1 MPLPTP
7 YGAGPTH
14 VTREQRLTL
23 VATILAS
30 TVVFLDATVVNVA
43 LPAMER
49 ELGMGLA
56 GQQWVVEAYLLALVS
71 LMLVGG
77 SLGDHFGRRRIF
89 SLGLAGFG
97 ATSILC
103 AIAPS
108 TGILIAFRGLQGL
121 AGALLVP
128 GSLAILTATF
138 NGEARGRAIGTWTA
152 WSGISTIAGP
162 AAGGALTEALSW
174 RFVFWINVP
183 LIAVTLLL
191 TARAVAESRDPDT
204 VRGFDIPGVVLSAL
218 GLGGPVFALIEQPTY
233 GWSDPVVLIP
243 LVAGVACFAA
253 FLLREATARAPM
265 LPLSLFRVRNFAVAN
280 AATLTTYAGLIG
292 SSFFLTL
299 YLQQVGGYSPLAAGF
314 ASVPISLLLFVL
326 SPRFGAFTAGVGPR
340 LPMAVGPIVGGIGL
354 LMLLRVGVHP
364 DYFTEV
370 LPALVVFGLG
380 LSATVAP
387 LTTTVLNAVD
397 EHNAGIASG
406 TNNAVARVAGLLA
419 IAVMGAAVS
428 SQFDS
433 SVADHL
439 ATAQLSPQAEHVVSS
454 ARSQP
459 LAGGDEAEKL
469 PSSGRSSVGPAI
481 ESSSEDAFHLA
492 ALIGACLMFAGG
504 ITSAAG
510 IQNPRRRLAAAPP
523 ATRAATA
530 GECGR
535 AAPFH
540 DAEPVPGTLE
550 PASETAQA
558 PL

>member
-1 MPLPTP
+1 V
-7 YGAGPTH
+7 TH
-14 VTREQRLTL
+14 VTRGQRLTL

-49 ELGMGLA
+49 DLGMGLA

-71 LMLVGG
+71 LLLVGG

-89 SLGLAGFG
+89 ILGLAGFG
-97 ATSILC
+97 VTSILC
-103 AIAPS
+103 ALAPN

-138 NGEARGRAIGTWTA
+138 QGEARGRAIGTWTA

-162 AAGGALTEALSW
+162 AAGGFLTETLSW

-183 LIAVTLLL
+183 LIAATLVLI
-191 TARAVAESRDPDT
+191 AYSVAESRDPDA
-204 VRGFDIPGVVLSAL
+204 VRGFDIPGVAMSAL
-218 GLGGPVFALIEQPTY
+218 GLGGPVFALIEQPTH
-233 GWSDPVVLIP
+233 GWSDPLVLAP
-243 LVAGVACFAA
+243 LVAGALCFAA
-253 FLLREATARAPM
+253 FIWREAIAKAPM

-280 AATLTTYAGLIG
+280 AATLMTYAGLIG
-292 SSFFLTL
+292 TSFFLTL

-314 ASVPISLLLFVL
+314 ASVPVSLLMFFL
-326 SPRFGAFTAGVGPR
+326 SPRFGQFTAGVGPR
-340 LPMAVGPIVGGIGL
+340 LPMSAGPIVGGIGL
-354 LMLLRVGVHP
+354 LLLVRVGVHP
-364 DYFTEV
+364 DYLTEV
-370 LPALVVFGLG
+370 LPALVLFGLG

-397 EHNAGIASG
+397 ERNAGIASG

-419 IAVMGAAVS
+419 IAVIGAALS

-433 SVADHL
+433 SVSDHL
-439 ATAQLSPQAEHVVSS
+439 GAAELSPQAQHAVSS
-454 ARSQP
+454 AKSRP
-459 LAGGDEAEKL
+459 LAGDDEVRGL
-469 PSSGRSSVGPAI
+469 SGSEGATVGGAI
-481 ESSSEDAFHLA
+481 EQSSREAFHLA
-492 ALIGACLMFAGG
+492 ALLGACLMFAGG
-504 ITSAAG
+504 LISAIG
-510 IQNPRRRLAAAPP
+510 IRNPRRRPAVTPYAARAAA
-523 ATRAATA
+523 A

-535 AAPFH
+535 GTPFH
-540 DAEPVPGTLE
+540 DAEPIPGALE
-550 PASETAQA
+550 PASSAAEA

>member
-1 MPLPTP
+1 M
-7 YGAGPTH
+7 
-14 VTREQRLTL
+14 TRAQRLTL

-49 ELGMGLA
+49 DLGMGLA

-71 LMLVGG
+71 LLLVGG

-89 SLGLAGFG
+89 VLGLAGFG

-103 AIAPS
+103 ALAPN

-138 NGEARGRAIGTWTA
+138 QGEARGRAIGTWTA

-162 AAGGALTEALSW
+162 AAGGFLTEALTW

-183 LIAVTLLL
+183 LIAATLAL
-191 TARAVAESRDPDT
+191 AVHSVAESRDPDA
-204 VRGFDIPGVVLSAL
+204 VRAFDIPGVALSAL
-218 GLGGPVFALIEQPTY
+218 GLGGPVFALIEQPTH
-233 GWSDPVVLIP
+233 GWSDPLVFAP
-243 LVAGVACFAA
+243 LVAGVLCFAA
-253 FLLREATARAPM
+253 FLWREATAKAPM

-280 AATLTTYAGLIG
+280 AATLMTYAGLIG
-292 SSFFLTL
+292 TSFFLTL
-299 YLQQVGGYSPLAAGF
+299 YLQQVGGYSPLAAGI
-314 ASVPISLLLFVL
+314 ASVPVSLLMFFL
-326 SPRFGAFTAGVGPR
+326 SPRFGEFTAGVGPR
-340 LPMAVGPIVGGIGL
+340 LPMSVGPIVGGLGL
-354 LMLLRVGVHP
+354 LLLVRVGVHP
-364 DYFTEV
+364 DYVTEV
-370 LPALVVFGLG
+370 LPALVLFGLG

-397 EHNAGIASG
+397 ERNAGIASG

-419 IAVMGAAVS
+419 IAVLGAAVA

-433 SVADHL
+433 NVSDHL
-439 ATAQLSPQAEHVVSS
+439 ATAELSPQGQHVVSS
-454 ARSQP
+454 AGSRP
-459 LAGGDEAEKL
+459 LAGGDEVQGL
-469 PSSGRSSVGPAI
+469 SGSERATVGSAI
-481 ESSSEDAFHLA
+481 EQSSRDAFHLA
-492 ALIGACLMFAGG
+492 AVLGACLMFAGG
-504 ITSAAG
+504 LISAIG
-510 IQNPRRRLAAAPP
+510 IQNPRRGPVVTP
-523 ATRAATA
+523 HATRAAAA

-535 AAPFH
+535 GAPFH
-540 DAEPVPGTLE
+540 DAEPIPGALE
-550 PASETAQA
+550 PASSGAEA

>member
-1 MPLPTP
+1 M
-7 YGAGPTH
+7 
-14 VTREQRLTL
+14 TRSQRLTL

-49 ELGMGLA
+49 DLGMGLA

-71 LMLVGG
+71 LLLVGG

-89 SLGLAGFG
+89 AIGLAGFG
-97 ATSILC
+97 VTSILC
-103 AIAPS
+103 AVAPS
-108 TGILIAFRGLQGL
+108 TGVLVGLRGLQGL

-162 AAGGALTEALSW
+162 AAGGFFTETLSW

-183 LIAVTLLL
+183 LLVVTLLL
-191 TARAVAESRDPDT
+191 TVRGVKESRDPSAA
-204 VRGFDIPGVVLSAL
+204 RGFDIPGVVLSAL

-233 GWSDPVVLIP
+233 GWTDPVVLVP
-243 LVAGVACFAA
+243 LLAGLVCFAA
-253 FLLREATARAPM
+253 FILREATARAPM
-265 LPLSLFRVRNFAVAN
+265 LPLRLFRVRNFAVAN
-280 AATLTTYAGLIG
+280 AATLTIYAGLFG

-299 YLQQVGGYSPLAAGF
+299 YLQQVGGYSPLAAGL
-314 ASVPISLLLFVL
+314 ASVPVSLMLFVL
-326 SPRFGAFTAGVGPR
+326 SPRFGAFTARVGPR

-354 LMLLRVGVHP
+354 LLLMRVDVHP
-364 DYFTEV
+364 SYVTEI
-370 LPALVVFGLG
+370 LPALFVFGLG

-387 LTTTVLNAVD
+387 LTTTVLNSVD

-406 TNNAVARVAGLLA
+406 TNNAISRVAGLLA
-419 IAVMGAAVS
+419 IAVLGAAVS
-428 SQFDS
+428 AQFS
-433 SVADHL
+433 SSLQNDL
-439 ATAQLSPQAEHVVSS
+439 AKPNLSPRAEHVVSS
-454 ARSQP
+454 AKSEP
-459 LAGGDEAEKL
+459 LASGDEADDL
-469 PSSGRSSVGPAI
+469 SGGERPTVAAAI
-481 ESSSEDAFHLA
+481 ETSSRDAFRLS

-504 ITSAAG
+504 LTSALG
-510 IQNPRRRLAAAPP
+510 IENPRRRPAVAPP
-523 ATRAATA
+523 PPRAATA

-540 DAEPVPGTLE
+540 DAEPVPGALE
-550 PASETAQA
+550 PASGTAQA

>member
-1 MPLPTP
+1 M
-7 YGAGPTH
+7 
-14 VTREQRLTL
+14 TREQRLTL

-49 ELGMGLA
+49 DLGMGLA

-71 LMLVGG
+71 LLLVGG

-103 AIAPS
+103 AVAPS
-108 TGILIAFRGLQGL
+108 TGVLVAFRGLQGL

-138 NGEARGRAIGTWTA
+138 DGEARGRAIGTWTA

-162 AAGGALTEALSW
+162 AAGGGLTEALSW

-183 LIAVTLLL
+183 LIVVTLLL
-191 TARAVAESRDPDT
+191 TARAVAESRDPDA
-204 VRGFDIPGVVLSAL
+204 VRGFDVPGVALSAL

-233 GWSDPVVLIP
+233 GWSDPVVVIP
-243 LVAGVACFAA
+243 LVAGAACFAA

-292 SSFFLTL
+292 STFFLTL

-314 ASVPISLLLFVL
+314 ASVPVSLLLFVL

-354 LMLLRVGVHP
+354 LLLVRVGVHP
-364 DYFTEV
+364 DYPTEV

-439 ATAQLSPQAEHVVSS
+439 AGAQLSPRARDVVSS

-459 LAGGDEAEKL
+459 LAGGEEASGL
-469 PSSGRSSVGPAI
+469 PAA
-481 ESSSEDAFHLA
+481 ESSAVGAAIAQSSRDAFHLA

-504 ITSAAG
+504 LTSAAG
-510 IQNPRRRLAAAPP
+510 IRNPRRRLSAPPP

-540 DAEPVPGTLE
+540 DGEPVPGSLE
-550 PASETAQA
+550 PASEAARA

>member
-1 MPLPTP
+1 M
-7 YGAGPTH
+7 
-14 VTREQRLTL
+14 TRAQRLTL

-49 ELGMGLA
+49 DLGMGLA

-71 LMLVGG
+71 LLLVGG

-89 SLGLAGFG
+89 AIGLAGFG
-97 ATSILC
+97 VTSILC
-103 AIAPS
+103 ALAPD
-108 TGILIAFRGLQGL
+108 TGVLIGLRGLQGL

-128 GSLAILTATF
+128 GSLAILTSTF

-162 AAGGALTEALSW
+162 AAGGFFTEAISW

-191 TARAVAESRDPDT
+191 TVRSVAESRDPAV
-204 VRGFDIPGVVLSAL
+204 VRGFDIPGVLLSAL

-233 GWSDPVVLIP
+233 GWSDPVVLVP
-243 LVAGVACFAA
+243 LLAGVACFAA
-253 FLLREATARAPM
+253 FIVREATARAPM

-299 YLQQVGGYSPLAAGF
+299 YLQQVGGYSPLAAGL
-314 ASVPISLLLFVL
+314 ASVPVSLMLFVL

-340 LPMAVGPIVGGIGL
+340 LPMALGPIVGGLGL
-354 LMLLRVGVHP
+354 LLLVRVGTRP
-364 DYFTEV
+364 DYLTEV
-370 LPALVVFGLG
+370 LPALLVFGLG
-380 LSATVAP
+380 LAATVAP

-406 TNNAVARVAGLLA
+406 TNNAISRVAGLLA

-433 SVADHL
+433 SVSDHL
-439 ATAQLSPQAEHVVSS
+439 ARADLSPQAQHVITS
-454 ARSQP
+454 AKSRP
-459 LAGGDEAEKL
+459 LAGGDEADKL
-469 PSSGRSSVGPAI
+469 
-481 ESSSEDAFHLA
+481 SSSERDSVGGAIEASSRDAFQLA
-492 ALIGACLMFAGG
+492 ALIGACLMVAGG
-504 ITSAAG
+504 LTSGVG
-510 IQNPRRRLAAAPP
+510 IQNPRRRPAIRPAP
-523 ATRAATA
+523 ARAATA

-535 AAPFH
+535 GAPFR
-540 DAEPVPGTLE
+540 DTEPVPGSLE
-550 PASETAQA
+550 PASSAAEA

>member
-1 MPLPTP
+1 MS
-7 YGAGPTH
+7 
-14 VTREQRLTL
+14 RSQRLTL

-49 ELGMGLA
+49 DLGMGLA

-71 LMLVGG
+71 LLLVGG

-97 ATSILC
+97 VTSILC

-108 TGILIAFRGLQGL
+108 TGVLIAFRGLQGL

-138 NGEARGRAIGTWTA
+138 DGEARGRAIGTWTA

-162 AAGGALTEALSW
+162 AAGGFLTETLSW

-191 TARAVAESRDPDT
+191 TARAVAESRDPDA
-204 VRGFDIPGVVLSAL
+204 VRGFDIPGVVLSAF

-233 GWSDPVVLIP
+233 GWGDPVVLIP
-243 LVAGVACFAA
+243 LVAGAVCFGA
-253 FLLREATARAPM
+253 FILREATARAPM
-265 LPLSLFRVRNFAVAN
+265 LPLTLFRVRNFAVTN
-280 AATLTTYAGLIG
+280 AATLTVYAGLIG
-292 SSFFLTL
+292 TSFFLTL

-340 LPMAVGPIVGGIGL
+340 LPMAAGPIVGGIGL
-354 LMLLRVGVHP
+354 LMLLRVGVRP

-406 TNNAVARVAGLLA
+406 TNNAIARVAGLLA

-433 SVADHL
+433 SVSDHL

-454 ARSQP
+454 AGSQP

-469 PSSGRSSVGPAI
+469 PASERSSVGGAI
-481 ESSSEDAFHLA
+481 ESSSQDAFHLA
-492 ALIGACLMFAGG
+492 ALIGACLLFAGG
-504 ITSAAG
+504 LTSAVG
-510 IQNPRRRLAAAPP
+510 IENPRRRREPAPS

-535 AAPFH
+535 AAPFR
-540 DAEPVPGTLE
+540 DVEPVPGTLE
-550 PASETAQA
+550 PASGAAHT

>member
-1 MPLPTP
+1 MDR
-7 YGAGPTH
+7 A
-14 VTREQRLTL
+14 QRLTL

-43 LPAMER
+43 LPAME
-49 ELGMGLA
+49 EDLGMGLA
-56 GQQWVVEAYLLALVS
+56 GQQWVVEAYLLALVAM
-71 LMLVGG
+71 LLVGG
-77 SLGDHFGRRRIF
+77 SLGDHFGRRRMF

-97 ATSILC
+97 VTSILC
-103 AIAPS
+103 ALAPS
-108 TGILIAFRGLQGL
+108 TGTLIALRGLQGL

-128 GSLAILTATF
+128 GSLAILTSTF
-138 NGEARGRAIGTWTA
+138 TGEARGKAIGTWTA

-162 AAGGALTEALSW
+162 AAGGFLTEALSW

-183 LIAVTLLL
+183 LIAVTLVM
-191 TARAVAESRDPDT
+191 TAHSVAESRDPDA
-204 VRGFDIPGVVLSAL
+204 VRGFDIPGVLLSAL

-233 GWSDPVVLIP
+233 GWSDPVVFVPLIGGV
-243 LVAGVACFAA
+243 LLFAGFIW
-253 FLLREATARAPM
+253 REAAARAPM

-292 SSFFLTL
+292 TTFFLTL

-314 ASVPISLLLFVL
+314 ASVPVSLLMFFL
-326 SPRFGAFTAGVGPR
+326 SPRFGQFTAGVGPR
-340 LPMAVGPIVGGIGL
+340 LPMAAGPIVGGIGL
-354 LMLLRVGVHP
+354 LMLVRTGVEP
-364 DYFTEV
+364 DYLTEV

-406 TNNAVARVAGLLA
+406 TNNAIARVAGLLA

-433 SVADHL
+433 SVSDHL
-439 ATAQLSPQAEHVVSS
+439 ATAQLSPQARHVVSS
-454 ARSQP
+454 SASRP
-459 LAGGDEAEKL
+459 LAGRDEADEL
-469 PSSGRSSVGPAI
+469 SGSERDSVGTAI
-481 ESSSEDAFHLA
+481 EQSSQSAFHLA

-504 ITSAAG
+504 ITSAIW
-510 IQNPRRRLAAAPP
+510 IQNPRRRPAITPAP
-523 ATRAATA
+523 ARAATA

-535 AAPFH
+535 PAPFH
-540 DAEPVPGTLE
+540 DADPVPGELE
-550 PASETAQA
+550 PVAGTAEA
-558 PL
+558 PF